1 MKVLRIK
8 LHQPVANYRPHY
20 SMQVRHSYPLP
31 PPSAVIGLIHRVLG
45 MKSGNTYRDEG
56 ETIKG
61 IDVAILGRYGG
72 IGWDYQWLLAPQAKG
87 DRNILFTSSV
97 SQLKNVKFKQVP
109 AKVQLLIDVDLF
121 LYLRIDYDVYEKE
134 TEKKVKEK
142 LNWQNEEKAL
152 ECIEKAFQ
160 QPAETPYLGRAED
173 LIIVKK
179 AEFAEKI
186 TQQEV
191 YELKNYSAWIP
202 VNIAKDFDIYGPV
215 YNLPGYYE
223 KKEIK
228 VREKNKLKTWW
239 IRDFNFHLCVYAEPQ
254 EIGINKNLCNLKA
267 FWDPEEELSVFFILK
282 EGQNGN
288 MGKK

>member
-1 MKVLRIK
+1 MKALKIK
-8 LHQPVANYRPHY
+8 LYQPVANYRPHY

-61 IDVAILGRYGG
+61 LDVAILGKYGG
-72 IGWDYQWLLAPQAKG
+72 IGWDYQWLLSPQVKG
-87 DRNILFTSSV
+87 DRNILFTSSI
-97 SQLKNVKFKQVP
+97 SPLKNVKFKQVP
-109 AKVQLLIDVDLF
+109 GKIQLLIDVDLV
-121 LYLRIDYDVYEKE
+121 LYLKIDFDLYKKE
-134 TEKKVKEK
+134 TKDEVKRK
-142 LNWQNEEKAL
+142 LNWRNEDDAL
-152 ECIEKAFQ
+152 EGIKKAFF

-186 TQQEV
+186 TQQEI

-202 VNIAKDFDIYGPV
+202 LNIAKDFDIYGPV

-239 IRDFNFHLCVYAEPQ
+239 IRDFNFHPCVYAEPQ
-254 EIGINKNLCNLKA
+254 EIGVDEDLQHLKA
-267 FWDPEEELSVFFILK
+267 FWDQEEELPVFFILK